1 VLFAPALVV
10 PTDAVACIAAPHLM
24 QKRLPPEFSVPHAW
38 QNIMVIV
45 LSLSQ
50 QRIADRL
57 AQAGYLLLS
66 EAPASSLS
74 FPQECSP

>member
-1 VLFAPALVV
+1 
-10 PTDAVACIAAPHLM
+10 
-24 QKRLPPEFSVPHAW
+24 
-38 QNIMVIV
+38 MVIV